1 MASEARSAEL
11 TIIISHLTSAS
22 GIIVSLKTPTKYRET
37 KKSVITYRAVVLLHG
52 LFAPMSF
59 RPGNFAHYFRTR
71 NFIFEACLFWFMA
84 LRTRNITYKARLVR
98 FMAYRSRNLTFEA
111 R

>member
-1 MASEARSAEL
+1 MDVRWSVASEARSAEL

-22 GIIVSLKTPTKYRET
+22 GIIVLLKT
-37 KKSVITYRAVVLLHG
+37 KSVITCRAVVLLHG

-59 RPGNFAHYFRTR
+59 RPGNFAPHFRTR

-84 LRTRNITYKARLVR
+84 
-98 FMAYRSRNLTFEA
+98 
-111 R
+111 